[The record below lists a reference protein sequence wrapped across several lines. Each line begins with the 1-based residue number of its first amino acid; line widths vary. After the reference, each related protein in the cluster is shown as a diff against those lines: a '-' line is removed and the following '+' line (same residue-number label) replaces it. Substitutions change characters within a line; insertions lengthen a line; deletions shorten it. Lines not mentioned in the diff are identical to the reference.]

1 MISGR
6 EGSGVIVGVAEA
18 GGVAVST
25 KLVASVVGVFCT
37 ATVCATAVAMAK
49 PSVFPEAGAVG
60 ASNCTNR
67 LTMKKATPVMVRIP
81 VSAKERRARILFCWR
96 VR

>member
-18 GGVAVST
+18 GGVAVRT
-25 KLVASVVGVFCT
+25 KFVASVVGVICT
-37 ATVCATAVAMAK
+37 ATVCATAVAMAES
-49 PSVFPEAGAVG
+49 PVFPEAGTVG
-60 ASNCTNR
+60 VPNCANR
-67 LTMKKATPVMVRIP
+67 LTMKTAIPAMVRIP